1 MPYNLVIND
10 SKVLDAHTIDGFTP
24 EFAQKPSGDQ
34 TVRYDIVSIKKLS
47 SEQYIFDRD
56 MEWIF
61 HENIIDIGKVAELK
75 HIKIK
80 PRIRKKQLCKVI
92 HEKNYLVLKSE
103 DFKQIRLTARWD
115 GIVVWPSLFFKF
127 LDIDEEDT
135 FYEIFG
141 NYLLDVH
148 NLKEKTVESILKR
161 RDFNNIKHYLKP
173 ANKIWFTDW
182 YNSLDDTIVFEM
194 YKDIV

>member
-1 MPYNLVIND
+1 MPHNLVISD
-10 SKVLDAHTIDGFTP
+10 SKVLDAHTIKGFTP
-24 EFAQKPSGDQ
+24 EFVQVPSGGGQ
-34 TVRYDIVSIKKLS
+34 GVRHDIVTIKNS
-47 SEQYIFDRD
+47 SNMQYIFDKD
-56 MEWIF
+56 MEWLF

-75 HIKIK
+75 YIKIK
-80 PRIRKKQLCKVI
+80 PRIRKKQLCKKI

-103 DFKQIRLTARWD
+103 EFKQIRLTAKWD

-127 LDIDEEDT
+127 SHKNEEDT

-148 NLKEKTVESILKR
+148 NLKEETVKVIVKTR
-161 RDFNNIKHYLKP
+161 NFNNIKRYLKP

-182 YNSLDDTIVFEM
+182 YDLENTIVFEM
-194 YKDIV
+194 HKDIV

>member
-1 MPYNLVIND
+1 MPHNSVIND
-10 SKVLDAHTIDGFTP
+10 LNVLDAHTINGFTP
-24 EFAQKPSGDQ
+24 EFVNVPTGDQ
-34 TVRYDIVSIKKLS
+34 NVRYDTIRIKNLS
-47 SEQYIFDRD
+47 SREYIFDRD

-61 HENIIDIGKVAELK
+61 HENMIDIGKVAELK

-80 PRIRKKQLCKVI
+80 PRIRKKQLCKDI
-92 HEKNYLVLKSE
+92 HEKNYLVLKNQE
-103 DFKQIRLTARWD
+103 FKQIRLTAKWD

-127 LDIDEEDT
+127 SDKNEEDT

-141 NYLLDVH
+141 NYLLDIH
-148 NLKEKTVESILKR
+148 NLKEKTVEVIIKR
-161 RDFNNIKHYLKP
+161 RDFSNIKRYLKP
-173 ANKIWFTDW
+173 TNKIWFTDW